1 MNAITYREDI
11 NKIISIAIIG
21 LGQQAEEYIKIIKS
35 MVNVK
40 IIAVCDKI
48 ERNFVKIP
56 EINGIPY
63 FNSPELLI
71 EKCTP
76 NVIIICLP
84 HDQYLHTI
92 STVSKKD
99 ILIIKEKPFATS
111 YCNACTQVKILSLQN
126 NECKVLLK
134 RRYNPS
140 YIFLEKSLSSIGN
153 IYSAEFR
160 YSLSISRLDI
170 GWRAHKSLSGGGAL
184 IDMGYHMIDLV
195 IWFLGVPDVITA
207 RMTSSAKPDQHYD
220 VEDTA
225 HLLMEY
231 EKNTSRNEAFFA
243 SLMASRSYGSKE
255 EAVRIIGTNGILIA
269 GPRSAQLISH
279 DGIIIDAVNNDLS
292 DGTIVKNQLSHMI
305 NHEGDF
311 FESTPNYYLN
321 HQALI
326 EAAYISAASR
336 KSISLNQITHP
347 YTQKHHD

>member
-99 ILIIKEKPFATS
+99 ILIIKEKPFA
-111 YCNACTQVKILSLQN
+111 
-126 NECKVLLK
+126 
-134 RRYNPS
+134 
-140 YIFLEKSLSSIGN
+140 
-153 IYSAEFR
+153 
-160 YSLSISRLDI
+160 
-170 GWRAHKSLSGGGAL
+170 
-184 IDMGYHMIDLV
+184 
-195 IWFLGVPDVITA
+195 
-207 RMTSSAKPDQHYD
+207 
-220 VEDTA
+220 
-225 HLLMEY
+225 
-231 EKNTSRNEAFFA
+231 
-243 SLMASRSYGSKE
+243 
-255 EAVRIIGTNGILIA
+255 
-269 GPRSAQLISH
+269 
-279 DGIIIDAVNNDLS
+279 
-292 DGTIVKNQLSHMI
+292 
-305 NHEGDF
+305 
-311 FESTPNYYLN
+311 
-321 HQALI
+321 
-326 EAAYISAASR
+326 
-336 KSISLNQITHP
+336 
-347 YTQKHHD
+347 